1 MVLNTNNL
9 NNEEHVQFLE
19 ETVAKTADQ
28 AFDWKVVLFHQSIYA
43 AGKQALNEDA
53 PARQE
58 ALVPAFDK
66 LAIDVV
72 FMGHDHTYGRTYQM
86 YDFEEVTD
94 VEFEDEENTIALNPK
109 GTLYV
114 TNSSA
119 SGSKYYDFE
128 EVNDPYLAVKEQF
141 YVLTFSHIQFTKDRF
156 TMTAYRTDTM
166 EVFDNYTIKK

>member
-1 MVLNTNNL
+1 
-9 NNEEHVQFLE
+9 
-19 ETVAKTADQ
+19 
-28 AFDWKVVLFHQSIYA
+28 
-43 AGKQALNEDA
+43 
-53 PARQE
+53 
-58 ALVPAFDK
+58 
-66 LAIDVV
+66 
-72 FMGHDHTYGRTYQM
+72 MGHDHTYGRTYQM
-86 YDFEEVTD
+86 YDFEDVTD

-166 EVFDNYTIKK
+166 EEFDSYTIKKNE